1 MDRRREAL
9 VGFVVLLGIAVAVVG
24 TIWMQGGWR
33 RSMVE
38 ITTASATVGQLVPGA
53 SVRFRGVAVG
63 RVEEVRL
70 APSGDAVLVDLSV
83 DPGLAL
89 PENVAVLLAPESLFG
104 DWQAEIL
111 SRADFPQGDFLD
123 YPQEGVLP
131 GAALPDFSRLTAT
144 ADEIARNLTVISDRF
159 ELAFTEETAL
169 NLKSAIDNIGAV
181 SDGLNEI
188 ITQQAE
194 RFEDLSSGVNASAE
208 ELGAAARSARISFER
223 IDSMIADFDLG
234 AILANA
240 EASVGNVRTLTE
252 DMDASLGEIRS
263 AAARAD
269 SAFVSFN
276 ALMAVAERGEG
287 SLGRLLGDPALVDN
301 ASEAIEQMRAL
312 LADIQENPKKYLSL
326 SIF

>member
-24 TIWMQGGWR
+24 TIWLQGGWR

-38 ITTASATVGQLVPGA
+38 LTAASASVGQLVPGA

-70 APSGDAVLVDLSV
+70 APGGDAVLVDLSV

-89 PENVAVLLAPESLFG
+89 PENAAVLVAPESLFG

-111 SRADFPQGDFLD
+111 NRADFPQGEFLD

-131 GAALPDFSRLTAT
+131 GTALPDFSRLTAT
-144 ADEIARNLTVISDRF
+144 ADEIARNLTVISERF
-159 ELAFTEETAL
+159 EIAFTEETAL
-169 NLKSAIDNIGAV
+169 NLKNAIDNIGEI
-181 SDGLNEI
+181 SNGLNEMI
-188 ITQQAE
+188 AQQAE
-194 RFEDLSSGVNASAE
+194 RFEDLSRGVNASAE

-223 IDSMIADFDLG
+223 VDSMIAGFDVG
-234 AILANA
+234 GIMANA
-240 EASVGNVRTLTE
+240 EASAENVRALTE
-252 DMDASLGEIRS
+252 DMNASLEEIRS
-263 AAARAD
+263 AAATAD
-269 SAFVSFN
+269 SAFGRFN
-276 ALMAVAERGEG
+276 ALMASAEDGDG
-287 SLGRLLGDPALVDN
+287 SLGRLLGDPALADN
-301 ASEAIEQMRAL
+301 AAEAIEQMRAL

>member
-276 ALMAVAERGEG
+276 ALMAAAERGEG